1 MARRPYVLSWVA
13 SAALLCACIPRPQGG
28 AAEMGAQGSAA
39 SPAPGE
45 NPFTGARLFV
55 DPASSA
61 RRQVEA
67 WRGSRPDDAAMIEK
81 IAREPQSFWFGDWN
95 QDVTADVD
103 ARMSEIAA
111 AGALGLFVAY
121 DIPHRDCGNHS
132 AGGASAAEAYKA
144 WIRKFARGIGGRR
157 AVVIL
162 EPDALGLLK
171 DCLTPEQ
178 QEERLGLL
186 ADAVTVLGQSGAV
199 SVYIDAGNAKWQPPP
214 VMAERLRAAGV
225 EKARGFALNVSNFVT
240 TEESV
245 AYGKQISTLLSGK
258 PFIVDT
264 SRNGNGPTKELQ
276 WCNPDGRALG
286 KSPTTETGEPLVD
299 AYLWIKL
306 PGESDGACNGGP
318 RAGEWW
324 PEYALGL
331 SQRAKP

>member
-1 MARRPYVLSWVA
+1 MALRLHVLRWIA
-13 SAALLCACIPRPQGG
+13 TAALLCACIPRPQG
-28 AAEMGAQGSAA
+28 AAIDAPGSAA
-39 SPAPGE
+39 SIAPGE
-45 NPFTGARLFV
+45 NPFKQGRLYI

-61 RRQVEA
+61 RRQIEE
-67 WRGSRPDDAAMIEK
+67 WRDSRPGDAGMIEK
-81 IAREPQSFWFGDWN
+81 IAREPQAFWFGDWN

-103 ARMSEIAA
+103 ARMSEIDR
-111 AGALGLFVAY
+111 AGATALLVAY
-121 DIPHRDCGNHS
+121 DIPNRDCGNHS
-132 AGGASAAEAYKA
+132 AGGASAAEGYKT
-144 WIRKFARGIGGRR
+144 WIRAFARGIGARR
-157 AVVIL
+157 AAVIL

-178 QEERLGLL
+178 QEERLALL
-186 ADAVTVLGQSGAV
+186 ADAVTVLGQSGSA

-214 VMAERLRAAGV
+214 VMAERLRAAGI

-245 AYGKQISTLLSGK
+245 AYGKQISALLSGK
-258 PFIVDT
+258 PFVVDT

-286 KSPTTETGEPLVD
+286 KPPTAETGDPLVD
-299 AYLWIKL
+299 AFLWIKL

-318 RAGEWW
+318 RAGTWW

-331 SQRAKP
+331 AQRAKP

>member
-1 MARRPYVLSWVA
+1 MDRRRRVFPWVA
-13 SAALLCACIPRPQGG
+13 AAAALLCACIPRPEAG
-28 AAEMGAQGSAA
+28 AIDAPGSAA
-39 SPAPGE
+39 SIAPGE
-45 NPFTGARLFV
+45 HPFKGGRLFV
-55 DPASSA
+55 DPGSNA

-67 WRGSRPDDAAMIEK
+67 WRDARPADAAMIEK

-103 ARMSEIAA
+103 WRVSAIDH
-111 AGALGLFVAY
+111 AGAIALLVAY
-121 DIPHRDCGNHS
+121 DIPYRDCGNHS

-144 WIRKFARGIGGRR
+144 WIRAFARGIGARR
-157 AVVIL
+157 AAVIL

-171 DCLTPEQ
+171 DCLTPAQ
-178 QEERLGLL
+178 QEERLALL
-186 ADAVTVLGQSGAV
+186 RDAVTVLGQSGAV

-214 VMAERLRAAGV
+214 VMAERLRAAGIAG
-225 EKARGFALNVSNFVT
+225 ARGFALNVSNFVT

-245 AYGKQISTLLSGK
+245 AYGKEISALLSGK
-258 PFIVDT
+258 PFVVDT

-286 KSPTTETGEPLVD
+286 RPPSAETGDPLVD

-331 SQRAKP
+331 AQRAKP

>member
-1 MARRPYVLSWVA
+1 
-13 SAALLCACIPRPQGG
+13 
-28 AAEMGAQGSAA
+28 
-39 SPAPGE
+39 
-45 NPFTGARLFV
+45 
-55 DPASSA
+55 
-61 RRQVEA
+61 
-67 WRGSRPDDAAMIEK
+67 MIEK

-95 QDVTADVD
+95 HDVTADVN

-111 AGALGLFVAY
+111 AGAVGLLVAY
-121 DIPHRDCGNHS
+121 DIPNRDCGNHS
-132 AGGASAAEAYKA
+132 AGGAAAAEGYKN
-144 WIRKFARGIGGRR
+144 WIRAFARGIGGRP
-157 AVVIL
+157 AAVIL

-178 QEERLGLL
+178 QEERLALL
-186 ADAVTVLGQSGAV
+186 GDAVAVLGQGGA

-214 VMAERLRAAGV
+214 VMAERLRAAGL

-245 AYGKQISTLLSGK
+245 AYGKQISALLSGK
-258 PFIVDT
+258 PFVIDT

-286 KSPTTETGEPLVD
+286 RSPTAETGDPLVD

-331 SQRAKP
+331 AQRAKP